1 MQQRERDM
9 TMTYRAHDLLWGM
22 APTDLPAQAPDWAHE
37 VLRAGQPVVMRRAVG
52 APGQV
57 AVGIRGAQ
65 RHQRLAAW
73 LAASMIRQQ
82 RSPEQLRLEADA
94 PLIWP
99 ALVALARV
107 TPYLDAQGLAW
118 GPTGGVGYQLASG
131 TQVLHADS
139 DLDLVIRAPQP
150 MPREQAWALCARL
163 QASGCRIDTQL
174 ETPWGAVALAE
185 WAGSARRV
193 LLKRD
198 HGACLVD
205 DPWHVQE
212 HAA

>member
-9 TMTYRAHDLLWGM
+9 TMTYRVHDLLWGM
-22 APTDLPAQAPDWAHE
+22 ASTDLPAQAPDWAHE
-37 VLRAGQPVVMRRAVG
+37 VLRAGQPVVVRRAVG

-65 RHQRLAAW
+65 RHQRLGAW
-73 LAASMIRQQ
+73 LSASMIQQQ

-94 PLIWP
+94 PLTWP

-118 GPTGGVGYQLASG
+118 GPTGSVGYQLASG

-150 MPREQAWALCARL
+150 VPREQARALWARL

-205 DPWHVQE
+205 DPWHVQA

>member
-1 MQQRERDM
+1 METQEVDM
-9 TMTYRAHDLLWGM
+9 AMTYRAHDLLWGM
-22 APTDLPAQAPDWAHE
+22 APTDLPAQAPDWARE
-37 VLRAGQPVVMRRAVG
+37 VLRAGRPVVMRRAVG

-57 AVGIRGAQ
+57 AVGLRGAQ
-65 RHQRLAAW
+65 RHQRLGAW

-82 RSPEQLRLEADA
+82 RSPEQLRLEVDA
-94 PLIWP
+94 PLTWP

-107 TPYLDAQGLAW
+107 TPDLDAQGLAW

-131 TQVLHADS
+131 IEVLHAES

-150 MPREQAWALCARL
+150 VSREQARELCARL
-163 QASGCRIDTQL
+163 QANGCRIDVQL
-174 ETPWGAVALAE
+174 DTPWGAVALAE
-185 WAGSARRV
+185 WAGTARRV

-198 HGACLVD
+198 QGACLVD

-212 HAA
+212 EAA